1 MRRKRYTFAEESEAS
16 VNLTPLI
23 DVVFVV
29 LIIFIIIAPMLEVDK
44 VELASGPHASHK
56 QAAASD
62 HHPLTIHVH
71 PDNTIWFEGKC
82 VTAEQLSS
90 LLQRAFRAGHVRIPQ
105 LFQDKRACFGTYQ
118 QVKNAVE
125 NAGFNELEVILK
137 PG

>member
-1 MRRKRYTFAEESEAS
+1 
-16 VNLTPLI
+16 
-23 DVVFVV
+23 
-29 LIIFIIIAPMLEVDK
+29 
-44 VELASGPHASHK
+44 
-56 QAAASD
+56 
-62 HHPLTIHVH
+62 
-71 PDNTIWFEGKC
+71 

>member
-1 MRRKRYTFAEESEAS
+1 MRRKRYIALDEEAS

-44 VELASGPHASHK
+44 VELASGVESSHK
-56 QAAASD
+56 QAATSD

-71 PDNTIWFEGKC
+71 QDNTIWFEGKC
-82 VTAEQLSS
+82 VTAEQLGQ
-90 LLQRAFRAGHVRIPQ
+90 LLRKAFRSGSFRSPQ
-105 LFQDKRACFGTYQ
+105 LFQDKRAAFGTYQ
-118 QVKNAVE
+118 QVKNAAE
-125 NAGFNELEVILK
+125 MAGFSELEVILK